1 MKLIFDT
8 ETTGLDPMSDE
19 ILLLSIIDEHEN
31 VLFNDYLKP
40 SRKTKWPDAERIN
53 HISYMMVKD
62 KMTFRQRSKEIQSI
76 FSSADELIAYN
87 ANFDIGFLRKYG
99 IILPDVPVYD
109 VMLEFAP
116 VYGEWNDNF
125 EAWKWQKLVTA
136 AKYYGYDY
144 SQRAHD
150 SLEDVKATLFVYN
163 QLHEMNIE
171 Y

>member
-1 MKLIFDT
+1 MKLVFDT
-8 ETTGLDPMSDE
+8 ETTGLNPMEDE
-19 ILLLSIIDEHEN
+19 ILQLSIIDEQEN
-31 VLFNDYLKP
+31 ILFNDYLKP

-62 KMTFRQRSKEIQSI
+62 KMTFQQRSKEIQSI

-87 ANFDIGFLRKYG
+87 ANFDISFLRKYG
-99 IILPDVPVYD
+99 IILPDVQVYD
-109 VMLEFAP
+109 VMLEFAL

-125 EAWKWQKLVTA
+125 GDWKWQKLVTA

-144 SQRAHD
+144 AQHAHD

-163 QLHEMNIE
+163 HLHEMNIE